1 MGRRLVKTRN
11 QLSFKL
17 TAVIVALLL
26 PVVSIADTVEVPF
39 GTRVFIELDQ
49 EVISKKKKNRE
60 GSFVKAH
67 VWRDVVVDGK
77 TVAEAGTPVM
87 VKISHIK
94 SAKVAGIKGHVELE
108 AMLVTGIDG
117 TDLMLTGGYDQA
129 GKGRMALSITLA
141 AVVFVPLIFIKG
153 KQAKLHPGT
162 IFDAMVANRTD
173 VEVPDAAPRKIKLG
187 TIKPLEV
194 VVLYDILEQLGE
206 KKPKN
211 LPLQVR
217 TYGTPTDSARITHVN
232 EQKIKPIQL
241 ELGTFESVGENAFV
255 ATANADLKALGK
267 HFTPGYNQFTVEA
280 AGETDVVMLDIEL

>member
-1 MGRRLVKTRN
+1 M
-11 QLSFKL
+11 
-17 TAVIVALLL
+17 TAVLIVVLMPA
-26 PVVSIADTVEVPF
+26 VSIADTVEVPF

-77 TVAEAGTPVM
+77 TVAEAGTPAM
-87 VKISHIK
+87 VQISRIK

-108 AMLVTGIDG
+108 AMQVTAIDG
-117 TDLMLTGGYDQA
+117 SDLMLTGGYDQA

-153 KQAKLHPGT
+153 KQAKLPTGT

-173 VEVPDAAPRKIKLG
+173 VDVPDAAPRKIRLG
-187 TIKPLEV
+187 TLKPLEV
-194 VVLYDILEQLGE
+194 VVLYDTLEQTGE
-206 KKPKN
+206 KNLKN

-217 TYGTPTDSARITHVN
+217 TYDTPVDSAQITHVN
-232 EQKIKPIQL
+232 EEKIKPIQL
-241 ELGTFESVGENAFV
+241 ELGTVEPVGEDSFV
-255 ATANADLKALGK
+255 ATANANLKALGK
-267 HFTPGYNQFTVEA
+267 HFSRGYNQFTVEA